1 MTKFNIKFDLDRDDD
16 LRDDDETFFD
26 KKHISSE
33 IISWLEDLDYRVKD
47 ITINEVK
54 K

>member
-1 MTKFNIKFDLDRDDD
+1 MTTFNINFKLTRDND
-16 LRDDDETFFD
+16 LRHDDESWFD
-26 KKHISSE
+26 KENISSE
-33 IISWLEDLDYRVKD
+33 IKSWLEDLDYRVKA